1 MKALLAGT
9 KKALKTEAVKVL
21 YAPQYESLSIKQL
34 LDFVAGYNAIVDYL
48 PDAWDMPNI
57 PRQVSTYHPA
67 ICSADPVCPPLPSG
81 SSTCATPS
89 SARTSPTS

>member
-34 LDFVAGYNAIVDYL
+34 LDFAAAYPAIHEYL
-48 PDAWDMPNI
+48 PIPKDVRQL
-57 PRQVSTYHPA
+57 PRQEVP
-67 ICSADPVCPPLPSG
+67 I
-81 SSTCATPS
+81 
-89 SARTSPTS
+89 